1 MPRCRYIIRYVCSAF
16 QNAFR
21 VPRHRECKFKCY
33 RAHSNT
39 EDADLKKKKDAVS
52 RGKLD
57 SFLKEYIPNY
67 MLEKEPSEREKK
79 GRRGGTC
86 RGGAI

>member
-1 MPRCRYIIRYVCSAF
+1 MLSEF
-16 QNAFR
+16 LG
-21 VPRHRECKFKCY
+21 
-33 RAHSNT
+33 T
-39 EDADLKKKKDAVS
+39 ENVNLNVTEHTAILRMQTLKKKKDAVS